1 MKNRRMVAAT
11 PETSPGGP
19 VFDARLDSAYAA
31 ELSSVADRL
40 QGDVNYHLFGGS
52 SAAAR
57 VYSHMYDA
65 SPSPLVQNLMGLGY
79 SAQQV
84 KDAMERTNDRPF
96 PGVPLGPTPGVHGA
110 PNPSGWFQRG

>member
-1 MKNRRMVAAT
+1 MARKMIAAT

-19 VFDARLDSAYAA
+19 VFDASYQPAGAA

-40 QGDVNYHLFGGS
+40 QGDVNFHLFGGT

-57 VYSHMYDA
+57 VYSHVYDQ
-65 SPSPLVQNLMGLGY
+65 SPSATVQNLMGLGY

-84 KDAMERTNDRPF
+84 KDAMDRTNDRPF

-110 PNPSGWFQRG
+110 PNPSGWWRH